1 VSGISVFIL
10 TAGRTAKSLGHIL
23 LTGQPRR
30 RPPEPLARP
39 LREAFQRDDR
49 FVNLLSL
56 LAQVR
61 KFFELR
67 VIRRAWYIDV
77 LIGKISSMT
86 SNSGEIM
93 ELCAH
98 LKCSGAPS
106 LGWAWPTAPWMYEIF
121 FLSIVLLAGEK
132 RVNLAAARHHSS
144 SGDLTSVVDRIG

>member
-23 LTGQPRR
+23 LTGQSRR

-39 LREAFQRDDR
+39 LREAFQRDDC

-93 ELCAH
+93 EALRAPQVFR
-98 LKCSGAPS
+98 GAVTG
-106 LGWAWPTAPWMYEIF
+106 LGLADGALDVRN
-121 FLSIVLLAGEK
+121 FLPLNCLAGWRET
-132 RVNLAAARHHSS
+132 RESRRCSS
-144 SGDLTSVVDRIG
+144 PFQFRRSHQRR